1 MSIRSRMPTMV
12 KVIRSIQF
20 CSLHVSYSGV
30 EYRGVRLIWAK
41 AGHVRVLSEGNII
54 IDWCGLGSQ
63 C

>member
-1 MSIRSRMPTMV
+1 MV